1 MKRFD
6 PEAIKSRL
14 LDRMRVKLNWAL
26 VSENGT
32 LSALLDTFADGHAEL
47 ARYAEYLLAEKK
59 WTTAQNITS
68 LTTQVGLIGRKPHR
82 KRSAISQVIVAHTDE
97 NGTNRLQNFGRT
109 FFNLDD
115 RSNYDNISRDPD
127 PQNIFRTQTLVPWT
141 YDTPY
146 VVPKYTRFLTSS
158 GTEFVSTASV
168 ASRALKEPWDII
180 LNDRSRYQAFLD
192 AGGWMGIKFLKVP
205 IIQGK
210 IKTYIFGNATGER
223 FESLLLPVPNCE
235 DATNS
240 VSKDFLK
247 IFVNL
252 TPAMPDAKE
261 EWVQVNSLLLA
272 GPYDR
277 VFEVNNLPD
286 YSGVLFKF
294 GDGINGQRL
303 PIGAEVSVQYLE
315 TAGEKGNVDR
325 RYQVTDII
333 YPEGYE
339 MIDPR
344 TRNLAK
350 FLSVTNISPILGG
363 REEENEDEL
372 RDVAPLDYLK
382 YYAIATTQAYENQIQ
397 QYAQI
402 GLDKVKV
409 FSGNRITQSNTSFDQ
424 GANTSALNLNIAQN
438 VLYVTAISANGERIE
453 DAEHTLIE
461 PVAKAIGDL
470 KAPSDTLAYIDP
482 NFIRMKL
489 NTIVYSS
496 STDMSDEDIIALERQ
511 ALSDTYSIFNRNFRQ
526 PFYNSEYIH
535 LVTSF
540 PFVDY
545 VETQVEAVADLRIQ
559 SDQLVRVPS
568 RSATLVTPQGN
579 RNVTYPT
586 LYKFAFR
593 FDKLFAQN
601 PYSRGFKNY
610 MQNAPSLLRIDLRF
624 INDPRKAARL
634 NRTFFLYDHRNIY
647 EGGSIPTLAQGKY
660 LMTDGTSVVTNGAGL
675 QAWVR
680 PEDTLEDYN
689 DRTVRV
695 AQFPFLEQITDDKTM
710 LSRVKA
716 SDKTP
721 VEIRPY
727 ITDSEG
733 RNRIYR
739 MDEVTWPANEPDP
752 RIPLPGGTQC
762 YRRDWRFINYF
773 DIEFNENYEDPDSTE
788 YAFGY
793 IVLPGSYFEFGNIDI
808 NNESQFIGSAR
819 NFVSLKV
826 YAQPLLQDIEPE
838 LWNEIIFCDDEDIV
852 VERVRPRQ

>member
-6 PEAIKSRL
+6 SEAIKSRL

-32 LSALLDTFADGHAEL
+32 LSALLDSFADGHAEI
-47 ARYAEYLLAEKK
+47 ARYVEYALAEKK

-82 KRSAISQVIVAHTDE
+82 QRSAISHVIVSHTDE
-97 NGTNRLQNFGRT
+97 NGSNRLQNFGRT

-127 PQNIFRTQTLVPWT
+127 PQDNFRTQTLVPWT

-146 VVPKYTRFLTSS
+146 MIPKYTRFISAN
-158 GTEFVSTASV
+158 GTEFVAISSV
-168 ASRALKEPWDII
+168 ASRALKEPWDVIRDD
-180 LNDRSRYQAFLD
+180 NSRYQSFLD
-192 AGGWMGIKFLKVP
+192 AGGWMGVKFLKIP

-210 IKTYIFGNATGER
+210 LKSYTFGTVSGER
-223 FESLLLPVPNCE
+223 FETLLLPVANCE

-247 IFVNL
+247 VFINP
-252 TPAMPDAKE
+252 TPAVASAKQ
-261 EWVQVNSLLLA
+261 EWVQVPNLLLA
-272 GPYDR
+272 GPYDK

-286 YSGVLFKF
+286 YSGVTFKF

-303 PIGAEVSVQYLE
+303 PANAEASVQYLE
-315 TAGEKGNVDR
+315 TAGSGGNIDR

-333 YPEGYE
+333 YPEGYQ

-344 TRNLAK
+344 TRNATK

-363 REEENEDEL
+363 KDVESEDDL
-372 RDVAPLDYLK
+372 RTVAPLDYLQ

-409 FSGNRITQSNTSFDQ
+409 FSGNRVTTSNTSFDQ
-424 GANTSALNLNIAQN
+424 GSNTSSLNLDIAQN
-438 VLYVTAISANGERIE
+438 VLYVTAISANGEKIE
-453 DAEHTLIE
+453 NADLTLIE

-489 NTIVYSS
+489 NTIVYSA
-496 STDMSDEDIIALERQ
+496 STDMSDEDIIQIEEQ
-511 ALSDTYSIFNRNFRQ
+511 ALRDQYSIFNRGFRQ
-526 PFYNSEYIH
+526 PFYDSEYINF
-535 LVTSF
+535 VTSF

-545 VETQVEAVADLRIQ
+545 VETQVEAVADLQIQ
-559 SDQLVRVPS
+559 QDQIVRVPS
-568 RSATLVTPQGN
+568 RSATLVTPQGTM
-579 RNVTYPT
+579 NVTYPT

-610 MQNAPSLLRIDLRF
+610 MQNAPSLLRIDLKF
-624 INDPRKAARL
+624 VNDPRKAARL
-634 NRTFFLYDHRNIY
+634 NRTFYLYDHRNIY
-647 EGGSIPTLAQGKY
+647 EGSVIPSLAQGKY
-660 LMTDGTSVVTNGAGL
+660 LMTDDTAVVTNGAGL
-675 QAWVR
+675 QNWIR

-689 DRTVRV
+689 DRTVRT
-695 AQFPFLEQITDDKTM
+695 AQFPFLDQITDEKTM

-721 VEIRPY
+721 IEIRPY

-739 MDEVTWPANEPDP
+739 MDEVTWPANEADP
-752 RIPLPGGTQC
+752 RVPLPGGTQC
-762 YRRDWRFINYF
+762 YRRDWRYINYF
-773 DIEFNENYEDPDSTE
+773 DIEFNENYETPDSTE

-793 IVLPGSYFEFGNIDI
+793 VVLPASFFEFSNIDTAD
-808 NNESQFIGSAR
+808 EQQFSGAAK
-819 NFVSLKV
+819 NFVSIKV
-826 YAQPLLQDIEPE
+826 YAQPLLTDMEPS
-838 LWNEIIFCDDEDIV
+838 LWNEIIFCDDEDLV

>member
-32 LSALLDTFADGHAEL
+32 ISALLDTFADGHAEI

-68 LTTQVGLIGRKPHR
+68 LTTQVGLIGRKPRR
-82 KRSAISQVIVAHTDE
+82 KRSAISHVIISHTDE
-97 NGTNRLQNFGRT
+97 NGSNRLQNFGKT

-127 PQNIFRTQTLVPWT
+127 PQDAFRSKTLVPWT
-141 YDTPY
+141 FDTPY
-146 VVPKYTRFLTSS
+146 VIPKYTRFISAN
-158 GTEFVSTASV
+158 GTEFVSTQSV

-180 LNDRSRYQAFLD
+180 INDQTRHQAFLD

-205 IIQGK
+205 VIQGK
-210 IKTYIFGNATGER
+210 IKNYTFGKAAGER
-223 FESLLLPVPNCE
+223 FETLLLPVANCE
-235 DATNS
+235 DASNS

-247 IFVNL
+247 VFVNL
-252 TPAMPDAKE
+252 TPTIPSAKE
-261 EWVQVNSLLLA
+261 EWVQVSNLLLA
-272 GPYDR
+272 SPYDK

-286 YSGVLFKF
+286 YSGVTFKF

-303 PIGAEVSVQYLE
+303 PIGAEISAQYLE
-315 TAGEKGNVDR
+315 TAGLEGNIDK
-325 RYQVTDII
+325 RYQITDLV
-333 YPEGYE
+333 YPEDYD

-344 TRNLAK
+344 TRNITR
-350 FLSVTNISPILGG
+350 FISVTNISPILGG
-363 REEENEDEL
+363 KNEEGEGEL
-372 RDVAPLDYLK
+372 REVAPLDYLR

-409 FSGNRITQSNTSFDQ
+409 FSGSRISQSNTSFDQ
-424 GANTSALNLNIAQN
+424 VANTSALSLDIAQN
-438 VLYVTAISANGERIE
+438 VLYVTAVSSNGDMIE
-453 DAEHTLIE
+453 DAEKTLIE

-482 NFIRMKL
+482 NFIKMRL

-496 STDMSDEDIIALERQ
+496 STDMSDKDIIDLETQ
-511 ALSDTYSIFNRNFRQ
+511 ALRDNYSIFNRNFRQ
-526 PFYNSEYIH
+526 PFYNSDFIRQ
-535 LVTSF
+535 VASF

-545 VETQVEAVADLRIQ
+545 VETYIETLADLKIRP
-559 SDQLVRVPS
+559 DQTVRVPS

-593 FDKLFAQN
+593 FDKIFAQN
-601 PYSRGFKNY
+601 PYSRGFRNY
-610 MQNAPSLLRIDLRF
+610 MQNAPSLLRIDLKF
-624 INDPRKAARL
+624 INDPGKASRL
-634 NRTFFLYDHRNIY
+634 NRTFFLYDHRNVF
-647 EGGSIPTLAQGKY
+647 EGGFVPTIERGKG
-660 LMTDGTSVVTNGAGL
+660 LMIDNTAVITNGAGL

-680 PEDTLEDYN
+680 PEDTLENYN

-695 AQFPFLEQITDDKTM
+695 AQFPSLSQITDDKTM
-710 LSRVKA
+710 LSQVKA
-716 SDKTP
+716 TDKAP
-721 VEIRPY
+721 VEVRPY

-733 RNRIYR
+733 RNRIYK

-752 RIPLPGGTQC
+752 RVPLPGGTQC
-762 YRRDWRFINYF
+762 YRRDWRYINYF

-793 IVLPGSYFEFGNIDI
+793 VVLPASFFEFSNIDI
-808 NNESQFIGSAR
+808 NNEQQFIGAAR
-819 NFVSLKV
+819 NFISLKV
-826 YAQPLLQDIEPE
+826 YAQPLLSDIEPS

-852 VERVRPRQ
+852 VERVRPKQ